1 MSVITLLTD
10 FGNQDAFVGTMKGV
24 ILGIYADAQIVDLS
38 HEISPQRIEEGA
50 FVLSAAYPFFPEG
63 TVHVAVV
70 DPGVGGDRRALI
82 VETDRYWFVGP
93 DNGVF
98 AYVYAN
104 EKNVRVI
111 SVNQARFMLPRIS
124 QTFHGRDI
132 FAPVAA
138 HLALGQP
145 VSDFGPPIIDFSTG
159 SITEPVVSMNRILGH
174 VLHIDRY
181 GNIITDIGENVFSKS
196 TRGKCYQIKLSSL
209 VLGHLS
215 TSYDAVEAGAV
226 LAILNS
232 NGLLEIAVN
241 GGSAAELLNLAPGD
255 RVDVELEK

>member
-138 HLALGQP
+138 HLALDKNLKEL
-145 VSDFGPPIIDFSTG
+145 SDAF
-159 SITEPVVSMNRILGH
+159 
-174 VLHIDRY
+174 
-181 GNIITDIGENVFSKS
+181 KA
-196 TRGKCYQIKLSSL
+196 LS
-209 VLGHLS
+209 VQ
-215 TSYDAVEAGAV
+215 V
-226 LAILNS
+226 
-232 NGLLEIAVN
+232 
-241 GGSAAELLNLAPGD
+241 
-255 RVDVELEK
+255 